1 MREFRAHYSE
11 LEAANVGVAGVSLDP
26 PEVARNWGQ
35 RQELPYP
42 LLSDHERAAGAF
54 FNITRSIGIGD
65 FKVEFFRRATLLID
79 ASGIVRAVWEKVKIR
94 GHATE
99 VLEAAKALQSV
110 E

>member
-1 MREFRAHYSE
+1 MREFRAHYGE
-11 LEAANVGVAGVSLDP
+11 LEAENVGVAGISLDS
-26 PEVARNWGQ
+26 PEVARSWGE
-35 RQELPYP
+35 RLGLPYP
-42 LLSDHERAAGAF
+42 LLSDHERVAGSLF
-54 FNITRSIGIGD
+54 HITRSIGIGD

-99 VLEAAKALQSV
+99 VLDAAKALRAV